1 MQLKVV
7 HHPYHPDDLGG
18 VRYITITS
26 LSDIVTIGAEVAR
39 GVREWLRRI
48 PMTAGVKQ
56 RNFMVSAEW
65 IEDAP
70 KKPASAP
77 GSAATRPKPK
87 RKARK

>member
-18 VRYITITS
+18 ETNITIKS
-26 LSDIVTIGAEVAR
+26 FRDIQKIGAEVAR

-48 PMTAGVKQ
+48 PLTPQTKSLA
-56 RNFMVSAEW
+56 FTIAAEW
-65 IEDAP
+65 IEDAKPP
-70 KKPASAP
+70 KIDVEKLDAP
-77 GSAATRPKPK
+77 RPKRK

>member
-7 HHPYHPDDLGG
+7 HHPYHPDDLG
-18 VRYITITS
+18 RESNITVTS
-26 LSDIVTIGAEVAR
+26 FRDIQKLGAEVAR

-48 PMTAGVKQ
+48 PLTPQTKSLS
-56 RNFMVSAEW
+56 FTISAEW

-70 KKPASAP
+70 PKPAPAP
-77 GSAATRPKPK
+77 ASDAPRPKRK